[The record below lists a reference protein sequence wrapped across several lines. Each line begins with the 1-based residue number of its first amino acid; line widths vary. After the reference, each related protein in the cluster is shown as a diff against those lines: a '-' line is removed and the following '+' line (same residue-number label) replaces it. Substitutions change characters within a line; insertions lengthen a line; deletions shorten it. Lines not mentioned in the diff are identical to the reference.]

1 MTLRVHF
8 YGRPSDIFGTRR
20 EVDIPPDGVLLSDL
34 RRRLCDAEPMAEALF
49 ADHAVRAAVDE
60 VIVAGDVRV
69 RPGQSVEFF
78 SVFSGG

>member
-1 MTLRVHF
+1 MTLRIQF
-8 YGRPSDIFGTRR
+8 YGRPSDIFGPRR

-34 RRRLCDAEPMAEALF
+34 RRRLFQAEPVAEALF

-60 VIVAGDVRV
+60 VIIAGDVRI